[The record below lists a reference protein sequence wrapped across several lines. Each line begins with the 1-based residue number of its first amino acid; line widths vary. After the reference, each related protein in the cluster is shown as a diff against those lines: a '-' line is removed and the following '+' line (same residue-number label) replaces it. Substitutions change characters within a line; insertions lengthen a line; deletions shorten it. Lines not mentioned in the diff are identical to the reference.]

1 MSKYVVAIMSA
12 AEIGALHHIITD
24 ELENGVLDVENQA
37 LLSNAQAKLDE
48 ALRTAGESLSPAVPA
63 SKSVKPHSP
72 ESFCAYE
79 RFKLQWMLD
88 HKHTLQE
95 LLCELDAYSE
105 DCGDAGSM
113 QELMDVWEKDRG
125 FGGEMW
131 PCYEEWLE
139 CEAKS
144 VVPVVIPA
152 QEPVIT
158 EPVICGGA
166 DCVYHDGNCKCML
179 PSLVNRMP
187 NRDTED
193 AVYGESCCMDFL
205 PAELNDGTKEA
216 AHE

>member
-1 MSKYVVAIMSA
+1 M
-12 AEIGALHHIITD
+12 
-24 ELENGVLDVENQA
+24 
-37 LLSNAQAKLDE
+37 
-48 ALRTAGESLSPAVPA
+48 
-63 SKSVKPHSP
+63 
-72 ESFCAYE
+72 
-79 RFKLQWMLD
+79 
-88 HKHTLQE
+88 
-95 LLCELDAYSE
+95 
-105 DCGDAGSM
+105 
-113 QELMDVWEKDRG
+113 WEKDRG

-216 AHE
+216 THE